1 MKGFDDHLDNYG
13 HPGPEEWNGP
23 GDDYYPGSDDDEELT
38 PDHLPAEEEEAWRD
52 EADYENPEPPFDQN
66 HYMFHTPAGPNPQC
80 ANCEWL
86 NWQQDDG
93 ITTDDFDNWPRGREF
108 PS

>member
-52 EADYENPEPPFDQN
+52 EAGQ
-66 HYMFHTPAGPNPQC
+66 G
-80 ANCEWL
+80 
-86 NWQQDDG
+86 
-93 ITTDDFDNWPRGREF
+93 F
-108 PS
+108 PTGQRTVVARRAD